1 MLAVL
6 NFSLKSIVM
15 THVVLWKNER
25 ALGWDVPGRRVKRE
39 NLALT

>member
-6 NFSLKSIVM
+6 NFSLEVM
-15 THVVLWKNER
+15 WKKTS
-25 ALGWDVPGRRVKRE
+25 ASWDVPGRRVKRE

>member
-6 NFSLKSIVM
+6 NFSLEVM
-15 THVVLWKNER
+15 WKKTS
-25 ALGWDVPGRRVKRE
+25 AWDVPGRRVKRE

>member
-15 THVVLWKNER
+15 THVEKNER
-25 ALGWDVPGRRVKRE
+25 LVGTSRGGA
-39 NLALT
+39 